1 MQERKTGNESPPDPW
16 SPAGRQGLFAFGDL
30 IAGRGLEEISGG
42 LGAVDVGQAKALVAG
57 ARVAVF
63 GHDIHLQVG
72 GVPGFGGDLDR
83 PVIADGAGVNR
94 GDLAH
99 AFGVDALNHLFAE
112 RFAGRLPQGHPGS
125 AGYHATKHPAT
136 GAGATT
142 DADAATTPDADAATA
157 TDADAATTTDAG
169 GGFASLISD
178 GLRSSARLGLGH
190 G

>member
-16 SPAGRQGLFAFGDL
+16 TPAGRHGLFAFGEL
-30 IAGRGLEEISGG
+30 IAGRGLEEISGV
-42 LGAVDVGQAKALVAG
+42 LGGVDVGQAKALVAG

-72 GVPGFGGDLDR
+72 GVPGFGGGLDR

-142 DADAATTPDADAATA
+142 DADAATTTDADAATA

-178 GLRSSARLGLGH
+178 GLRSSARLG
-190 G
+190 